1 MMGARILLSPP
12 SPKAG
17 DVIDIR
23 ILIQHPMETGFRHE
37 LSGAAVPK
45 NVIQSLKLEHNA
57 QVLLEAELG
66 TGTAANPFLQFQTRV
81 LASGWFVLSWRDDMG
96 IEGSERVLCT
106 LKDA

>member
-1 MMGARILLSPP
+1 MGARILIPP

-17 DVIDIR
+17 DTIEIR

-45 NVIQSLKLEHNA
+45 NVIQSLKLEFNA

-66 TGTAANPFLQFQTRV
+66 TGTAANPFLQFQTRIFE
-81 LASGWFVLSWRDDMG
+81 SGWFVLNWIDDLG
-96 IEGSERVLCT
+96 VKGSERVLCT
-106 LKDA
+106 LRDA